1 MTMPAKYGLVTNKTN
16 VIGIVQL
23 RADGALSEGR
33 CKNTFS
39 GRDSARRLFSPGLGE
54 LSCPCQPTMTT
65 PTSMISRVSSAGEYA
80 LAARSWILTQEA
92 ASVMTGISVTTY
104 QKIENG
110 HRMPR
115 LENVVKL
122 VDRLSIDSRALFL
135 ELGDFLPD

>member
-1 MTMPAKYGLVTNKTN
+1 M
-16 VIGIVQL
+16 
-23 RADGALSEGR
+23 
-33 CKNTFS
+33 
-39 GRDSARRLFSPGLGE
+39 
-54 LSCPCQPTMTT
+54 
-65 PTSMISRVSSAGEYA
+65 SSAGEYA